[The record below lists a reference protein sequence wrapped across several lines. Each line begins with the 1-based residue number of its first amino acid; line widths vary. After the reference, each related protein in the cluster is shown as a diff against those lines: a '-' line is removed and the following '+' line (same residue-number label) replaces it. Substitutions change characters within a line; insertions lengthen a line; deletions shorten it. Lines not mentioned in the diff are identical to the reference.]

1 MLRNPRATTAGNPIH
16 MIRPDLS
23 EIPQADIP
31 PGFAIRPLHP
41 DEGPAWTDLI
51 LEAEEWL
58 DLSRNLFTS
67 EFGHDLRS
75 VPERCFFI
83 VDAEDIPVGTISAW
97 YRHGYRG
104 LDYGL
109 IHWVATRPA
118 YQGRGLGK
126 AGLSFAL
133 TRLAR
138 WHQRA
143 LLSTQTKRLPAI
155 ALYLNFGFQPDL
167 DEPGARSNWRQLKAE
182 LRHPALDNLDI

>member
-1 MLRNPRATTAGNPIH
+1 MPQNSAANPAGNAIR
-16 MIRPDLS
+16 MIRPHLH
-23 EIPQADIP
+23 EIPPADIP

-41 DEGPAWTDLI
+41 DEGPTWTDII

-58 DLSRNLFTS
+58 DLSRDLFTG
-67 EFGHDLRS
+67 EFGHDLQS
-75 VPERCFFI
+75 VPTRCFFI
-83 VDAEDIPVGTISAW
+83 VDAQDIPVATISAW

-118 YQGRGLGK
+118 YQGRSLGK

-133 TRLAR
+133 TKLAD
-138 WHQRA
+138 WHDRA
-143 LLSTQTKRLPAI
+143 LLSTSTKRLPAI

-167 DEPGARSNWRQLKAE
+167 DEPGARGNWRQLKE
-182 LRHPALDNLDI
+182 EFRHPALDKLDI